1 MKKILTLLFLMNCA
15 CAQMHNVEYGVFD
28 FNTLNPIENATVT
41 VYNNQSVQVN
51 QTNTDAAGYGRTQVN
66 NTLIYTY
73 ITSKIGYSDDLSS
86 STIDDNVTILLYLTP
101 SSTSGIVRLIGADM
115 TIAGNHRISLFYQEN
130 NRLHGSYY
138 TNDTL
143 TLIVNRNYT
152 IKPHLKKWDVISS
165 PDNIKEAGQH
175 YMLAASSIGAVFALI
190 VVAVAV
196 AITLFRSWRR
206 K

>member
-1 MKKILTLLFLMNCA
+1 MKKILTLLLFIGVA

-28 FNTLNPIENATVT
+28 FNTLQPIDNATVI
-41 VYNNQSVQVN
+41 VYNNQSIQVN
-51 QTNTDAAGYGRTQVN
+51 ETTTDANGYGRTQVN
-66 NTLIYTY
+66 NTLIFTY

-86 STIDDNVTILLYLTP
+86 STIDDNETILIYLTP

-115 TIAGNHRISLFYQEN
+115 TIAGNHRISIFYEEN

-152 IKPHLKKWDVISS
+152 IKPHLKKWDVVSS

-175 YMLAASSIGAVFALI
+175 YMLAAGSIAGLAALILI
-190 VVAVAV
+190 VVAA
-196 AITLFRSWRR
+196 ALTLLKSWR
-206 K
+206 KK